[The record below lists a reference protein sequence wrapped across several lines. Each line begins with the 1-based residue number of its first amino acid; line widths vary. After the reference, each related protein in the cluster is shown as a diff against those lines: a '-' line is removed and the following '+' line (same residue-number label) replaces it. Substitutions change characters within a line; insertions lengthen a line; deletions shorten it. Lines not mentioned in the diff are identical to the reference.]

1 MTHPAMFAGLLVI
14 MTAYL
19 ALVVHLMGY
28 LRRVHPQTWVALG
41 RPAIPKT
48 AEHMRDPSIFV
59 RSGFLTLLFIF
70 SGQHKLLRD
79 DHLTRLIWSLRML
92 LAAAVVLLPATA
104 LLPAS

>member
-28 LRRVHPQTWVALG
+28 LRRVHPQTWVALE
-41 RPAIPKT
+41 RPAIPNT
-48 AEHMRDPSIFV
+48 AEHMRDPTIFV

-70 SGQHKLLRD
+70 SGQYKLLRD
-79 DHLTRLIWSLRML
+79 DYLTRLIWSLRAL

-104 LLPAS
+104 LLPP